1 MFGTLDNQEIEKV
14 LTHQYI
20 GRLGCSAEGRTYIVP
35 ISYAYDGNYLYF
47 HAARE
52 GAKIQIMRQ
61 NPEVCFQ
68 TDLMENMACWKS
80 VICRGKFEEVTD
92 KQERVNALE
101 VLLARELPLIASQT
115 VKLTPSWPFHPDDL
129 NEIGGIVFRI
139 SITEKTGRFET
150 IQKVAGMNAFV

>member
-1 MFGTLDNQEIEKV
+1 MFGKLEAQELDNV
-14 LTHQYI
+14 LLHQYM
-20 GRLGCSAEGRTYIVP
+20 GRLGCSAGGRTYVVP
-35 ISYAYDGNYLYF
+35 ISYAYDGTYIYA
-47 HAARE
+47 HTHEGKKIDMMRE
-52 GAKIQIMRQ
+52 

-68 TDLMENMACWKS
+68 TDTMENMACWKS

-139 SITEKTGRFET
+139 GITEKTGRFET